1 MEIDERRK
9 RQSRYGYFFLPIL
22 ICNKVGL
29 QVYTV
34 YGMFYE
40 ILFYPLLLPDW
51 RDPFSL
57 NSVDKVQKDW
67 LEVKYM
73 TLSYIESFFWLDI
86 AYFFSTF
93 SHTVPYV
100 WSKNTNTFNRKSSTF
115 QIHQKIYLRSWIL
128 IPWPL
133 IKSLSCKMC
142 KRLTDFDI
150 DHKDLKEI
158 KSKL

>member
-1 MEIDERRK
+1 MGI
-9 RQSRYGYFFLPIL
+9 FLPIL

-40 ILFYPLLLPDW
+40 ILFFPLLLPDW

-73 TLSYIESFFWLDI
+73 TLSYFESFFWLDI
-86 AYFFSTF
+86 AYFFPLFLTLSRTCGPKIP
-93 SHTVPYV
+93 TLLTE
-100 WSKNTNTFNRKSSTF
+100 N
-115 QIHQKIYLRSWIL
+115 HQK
-128 IPWPL
+128 
-133 IKSLSCKMC
+133 
-142 KRLTDFDI
+142 
-150 DHKDLKEI
+150 
-158 KSKL
+158 